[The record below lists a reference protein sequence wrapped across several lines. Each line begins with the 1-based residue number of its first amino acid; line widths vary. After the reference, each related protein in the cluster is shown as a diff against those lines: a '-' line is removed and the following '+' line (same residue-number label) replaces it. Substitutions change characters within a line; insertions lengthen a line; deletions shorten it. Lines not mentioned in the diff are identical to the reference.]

1 MIAFLSFFCIA
12 FFIKR
17 TNDFVTYQMFKE
29 FSLDPK
35 YQLKTCSLYQN
46 IKHLSNKKSN

>member
-35 YQLKTCSLYQN
+35 YQLKTFRLYQD
-46 IKHLSNKKSN
+46 IKPISNKKLN